1 MEKQTFEVFHLR
13 LDKLIRA
20 DLPEVV
26 FPNDYQLVARVR
38 AFDIE
43 DAVTLTRSGK
53 VRWWDREGVECVV
66 RSRSTMAMD
75 IVIDERRNRY
85 LVHEEGITRIWPPD
99 RRRERT
105 QERERYPELER

>member
-13 LDKLIRA
+13 LEKLIRA

-26 FPNDYQLVARVR
+26 FPNDYQFVARVH

-53 VRWWDREGVECVV
+53 VQWWEREGVECVV

-75 IVIDERRNRY
+75 IVID
-85 LVHEEGITRIWPPD
+85 
-99 RRRERT
+99 
-105 QERERYPELER
+105 